1 MSKKTMKKYIYTEK
15 IGIEAVEYIKT
26 LGLNAKLIGSLLTK
40 GYSNHDIDILVK
52 TKKIID
58 RQKVI
63 DILAKDCILN
73 PELYYNV
80 EYNQAVFEGTCF
92 GNLNIFFY

>member
-1 MSKKTMKKYIYTEK
+1 MKKYIYTKK
-15 IGIEAVEYIKT
+15 IGIEVVKYLNY
-26 LGLNAKLIGSLLTK
+26 LGFKNSKLIGSLSTK
-40 GYSNHDIDILVK
+40 GYSNHDIDILIK

-80 EYNQAVFEGTCF
+80 EYTQAVFEGTCF